1 MANEQDYY
9 NSISDYDT
17 FRQKKYFEVRALAGW
32 VEQSREDNEIQ
43 SIFRYIQRGLGDT
56 FYLNGEIISG
66 GVLSQDPNNRQSISV
81 SAGTVW
87 YDGIVHEVPA
97 ASLTLDSSSGLQTVG
112 ILFTTTVVTA
122 TQDSTLRDPAI
133 GKANYG
139 QPGANRK
146 KIEASWVV
154 NNANAVV
161 AYTFN
166 NLNLVSQP
174 VRGQIRSIENLMAV
188 RTYDQAGNFVV
199 DGFDL
204 SLIDGNGQASLIVG
218 QQAQSSKAYVQGQ
231 QIIKIAPETKTITK
245 SVTTQPRIQFQPY
258 VISSNVFSITDLS
271 EVTRVELQFTVTR
284 TVYNHNLN
292 GIDQIPLGPN
302 ESVVSILNVSDATS
316 NVYTQSTDYI
326 LSGNNISWSPSSTN
340 EPVQGGQY
348 SIQIKVAKPL
358 VFGSDYDYVVTTA
371 GVRTGID
378 ITLLKTKLS
387 AVSPPA
393 EWVGMQIANPS
404 DVRLEHT
411 FYLPRID
418 VVCLE
423 ADGNVSITTGQPS
436 ESPAIPSVRVDKFPL
451 GHIILG
457 PGPQGSIS
465 LISYDVKRPTL
476 LDIRKFMRRI
486 EALEYNQASK
496 DLETSATQ
504 RVSNSISTLKGIITE
519 SFTYTAEDL
528 LAPIGPGNVAKTKF
542 DPTPTTPGM
551 VNVKERVLQLPEK
564 EETQVKLLVD
574 TSNSSGITKTDF
586 NAMRSYQSTLVE
598 LINQPVATTNSLT
611 VNSNSLVSFSPSIQ
625 IFPDITT
632 ETNID
637 TSVIVAGIREETFSQ
652 YSALD
657 FARLGFNPDKLIS
670 GIKPG
675 QTISVYGERFEA
687 GSIVEITIEGQPRT
701 LNVKTVSNNAPESPA
716 AWQIINTQP
725 SGQTK
730 QVTVDSRGRF
740 FCWFTTPGATGD
752 GSLLTLGS
760 KSVVATSN
768 KGQVASATYTGVGYS
783 LNNDAARFIS
793 SLTAVSTPK
802 APKIGS
808 STGVALTP
816 TQGSTT
822 GNQDAVFTIAK
833 ASDSGQVTH
842 AYIIFSD
849 KDQSTVKVD
858 VTGSSATYT
867 LSNIG
872 TSTRW
877 TIILAGPGGFSEQ
890 KTDVI
895 KINGAEPTSG
905 TKPKVTSLISSAVA
919 SNDGQTITLSWGLEN
934 LSSASVQVISSHYQ
948 NIVSA
953 SGTSASVAAGPY
965 LNSYLLLITSSSH
978 PERLVIGDIASSGLP
993 NNRIDVFI
1001 PRPTASPLAQSFNVA
1016 GQGRFIKKI
1025 SVFFEAIDA
1034 LAPITLSICSMAG
1047 GLPSSNLI
1055 DGRRARAVKV
1065 LDPVLNSADLAVLQA
1080 GVSADGSAS
1089 TSFEFDEPIWLS
1101 GGDYAFILETNSTS
1115 YKVYAAEVGKMTK
1128 LTVAQTN
1135 NGLTSSILG
1144 AQAYQNG
1151 MMFKSPD
1158 NKTWVPY
1165 PETDL
1170 KFKIENIEFTPQ
1182 TQTPFVKFSNV
1193 SLSSLNT
1200 SSKGTVGMYVSFR
1213 NGIAKP
1219 PAGTQINWTYS
1230 LDNSDPISFEP
1241 NQYVYFSKV
1250 PSLVSIKATLISEN
1264 ASVTENESKY
1274 LSPVL
1279 DINTLKLIPITR
1291 EKAGEY
1297 VFRVFNESG
1306 SESYRYLRMIMQ
1318 QSLTSYN
1325 DGVQWL
1331 VSDLTPSTVLNSLAA
1346 WSAVVSYNSQ
1356 TYVSYNGLTY
1366 KAIADIPAPAVGS
1379 QNPLPSVDTSNW
1391 VKVLEEDGKVWTE
1404 LKEEF
1409 ITPINIDGVFKEYER
1424 RVDLGAAIGVRA
1436 ALQIKLKV
1444 NAADSSSV
1452 HKTPK
1457 AKNLIVITSS

>member
-56 FYLNGEIISG
+56 LYLNGEIISG
-66 GVLSQDPNNRQSISV
+66 GVLSQNPNNRQNISV

-87 YDGIVHEVPA
+87 YDGIMHEVPA
-97 ASLTLDSSSGLQTVG
+97 ASLTLDSSTGIQTVG

-122 TQDSTLRDPAI
+122 AQDPTLRDPAV

-146 KIEASWVV
+146 KIEATWVV

-174 VRGQIRSIENLMAV
+174 LRGQIRSVENLMAV

-204 SLIDGNGQASLIVG
+204 SLIDGNGQASLIIG

-258 VISSNVFSITDLS
+258 VITSNVFSIADLS
-271 EVTRVELQFTVTR
+271 EVTRVEMQFTVTR

-292 GIDQIPLGPN
+292 GVDQIPLGPN
-302 ESVVSILNVSDATS
+302 ESVVSIASVYDGTS
-316 NVYTQSTDYI
+316 NVYVQSTDYI
-326 LSGNNISWSPSSTN
+326 LSGNNISWSPSSVN

-348 SIQIKVAKPL
+348 SIEIKVAKPL
-358 VFGSDYDYVVTTA
+358 VFGSDYDYVVTTS
-371 GVRTGID
+371 GVRTGVD
-378 ITLLKTKLS
+378 ITLLKTKLAS
-387 AVSPPA
+387 GSPPA

-423 ADGNVSITTGQPS
+423 SDGNVSITTGQPS

-457 PGPQGSIS
+457 PGPQGSLS
-465 LISYDVKRPTL
+465 LVAYDVKRPTL

-486 EALEYNQASK
+486 ETLEYNQASK

-504 RVSNSISTLKGIITE
+504 RVTNSITTLKGIITE

-528 LAPIGPGNVAKTKF
+528 LAPVGPGNVSKTKF

-551 VNVKERVLQLPEK
+551 VNVKERLLQLPEK
-564 EETQVKLLVD
+564 EEAQVKLQVD
-574 TSNSSGITKTDF
+574 TSNSSGIVKTDF
-586 NAMRSYQSTLVE
+586 NAMRSYQSSLVE
-598 LINQPVATTNSLT
+598 MVNQSVATTSSLT
-611 VNSNSLVSFSPSIQ
+611 VNSNTLVSFSPSIQ

-632 ETNID
+632 ETSID
-637 TSVIVAGIREETFSQ
+637 TGVIVAGVREETFSQ

-657 FARLGFNPDKLIS
+657 FARIGFNPDKLIS
-670 GIKPG
+670 GIKAG
-675 QTISVYGERFEA
+675 QNISVYGERFEP
-687 GSIVEITIEGQPRT
+687 GSVVEITIEGQARS

-725 SGQTK
+725 SGQPK

-740 FCWFTTPGATGD
+740 FCWFTTPGSIGD
-752 GSLLTLGS
+752 GSLLSLGS

-768 KGQVASATYTGVGYS
+768 KGQVASATYTGIGYALS
-783 LNNDAARFIS
+783 NDATRFIS

-802 APKIGS
+802 APKLGT

-822 GNQDAVFTIAK
+822 GNQDAVFTVAK

-849 KDQSTVKVD
+849 KGQPTVKLD
-858 VTGSSATYT
+858 MTGSSATYT
-867 LSNIG
+867 LSNMS

-895 KINGAEPTSG
+895 KINGAEPVSG
-905 TKPKVTSLISSAVA
+905 TKPKVTSLVSSPATT
-919 SNDGQTITLSWGLEN
+919 NNGQTITLSWGLEN
-934 LSSASVQVISSHYQ
+934 LSSASVEVISSHKQ
-948 NIVSA
+948 DLIVA
-953 SGTSASVAAGPY
+953 SGTSTSAEAGPY
-965 LNSYLLLITSSSH
+965 LNSYILLITASAH
-978 PERLVIGDIASSGLP
+978 PERLVLGDINSSGLP
-993 NNRIDVFI
+993 NNRVDVFI
-1001 PRPTASPLAQSFNVA
+1001 PRPTASPLAQSFNVP

-1025 SVFFEAIDA
+1025 SVFFETIDP
-1034 LAPITLSICSMAG
+1034 LAPITLSVCSMAG

-1065 LDPVLNSADLAVLQA
+1065 LDPVLNAADLAALQA
-1080 GVSADGSAS
+1080 GASTDGSAF
-1089 TSFEFDEPIWLS
+1089 TSFEFDEPVWLS
-1101 GGDYAFILETNSTS
+1101 GGDYAFILETSSTS
-1115 YKVYAAEVGKMTK
+1115 YKVHAAEVGKVTK
-1128 LTVAQTN
+1128 LTNAQIA
-1135 NGLTSSILG
+1135 NGVTTSTLG

-1151 MMFKSPD
+1151 MVFKSPD

-1170 KFKIENIEFTPQ
+1170 KFKIENILFVTP
-1182 TQTPFVKFSNV
+1182 TQTPFVKFSTVNF
-1193 SLSSLNT
+1193 SALNT
-1200 SSKGTVGMYVSFR
+1200 TSKGTVGMYVSFR
-1213 NGIAKP
+1213 NGIARP
-1219 PAGTQINWTYS
+1219 PAGTQINWSYS

-1250 PSLVSIKATLISEN
+1250 PSIISIKAVLISEN
-1264 ASVTENESKY
+1264 ASVTENEAKY

-1279 DINTLKLIPITR
+1279 DVNTLKLIPITR
-1291 EKAGEY
+1291 EKSGDY

-1306 SESYRYLRMIMQ
+1306 SESYRYIRMIMQ
-1318 QSLTSYN
+1318 QSLTSYS
-1325 DGVQWL
+1325 DGVRWL
-1331 VSDLTPSTVLNSLAA
+1331 VSDLTASTALTSLPTWSSGAA
-1346 WSAVVSYNSQ
+1346 YNSQ
-1356 TYVSYNGLTY
+1356 TYVTFNGANY
-1366 KAIADIPAPAVGS
+1366 KAIANVSAPAAGS
-1379 QNPLPSVDTSNW
+1379 QNAAPPLDTSNW
-1391 VKVLEEDGKVWTE
+1391 VKVFDEDGKVWTE
-1404 LKEEF
+1404 LKEEYV
-1409 ITPINIDGVFKEYER
+1409 TPINVDGVFKEYER
-1424 RVDLGAAIGVRA
+1424 RVDLGAASGTRA
-1436 ALQIKLKV
+1436 ALQVKLKV